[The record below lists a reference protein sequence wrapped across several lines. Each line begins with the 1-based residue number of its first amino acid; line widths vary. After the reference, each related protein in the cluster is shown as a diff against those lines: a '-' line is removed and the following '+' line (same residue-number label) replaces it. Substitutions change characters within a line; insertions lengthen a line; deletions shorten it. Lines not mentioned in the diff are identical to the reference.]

1 MFPVSAQEDL
11 SFQWLRKELFN
22 MPADNSKILE
32 ILISLIQKRIKEYNI
47 ETPKPESAIK
57 RNIASML
64 QEEVNLLKLCEE
76 QLNKSLS

>member
-32 ILISLIQKRIKEYNI
+32 ILIKMIQKRIKEYNI
-47 ETPKPESAIK
+47 ETPLAESTFK

-64 QEEVNLLKLCEE
+64 QEEVNMLKICEE
-76 QLNKSLS
+76 QLNKSLP